1 MEIYRYR
8 HKLIAEDCDCKR
20 QLRLH
25 TLLNIIQQ
33 ASIAHTEQ
41 LGMGRHMTLD
51 RGLLWVIIAEHLSI
65 SRLPEYDEEIE
76 IISYPGTTM
85 HYFFPRYFII
95 NDAKGETIIRASAM
109 WALIDEKSRQMAD
122 PSEHGV
128 HIEGGENCD
137 ELPVKMRLSLP
148 QLEEEVLQAKA
159 AYSQVDLNGHL
170 HNASYLDLALD
181 SLDSTY
187 LMAHCPED
195 IELVFK
201 KEIRLDEHFCITRM
215 QKDDSWYFANEHF
228 ALKMQFK

>member
-1 MEIYRYR
+1 MEIYRQR

-25 TLLNIIQQ
+25 CLMNIIQQ

-65 SRLPEYDEEIE
+65 TRLPQYDEEIE

-85 HYFFPRYFII
+85 HYFFPRYFLI
-95 NDAKGETIIRASAM
+95 NDARGETIIRASAM

-122 PSEHGV
+122 PSEHAI
-128 HIEGGENCD
+128 HIEGGENGD
-137 ELPVKMRLSLP
+137 ELPVRMRLALP
-148 QLEEEVLQAKA
+148 QLKEETVQAKA
-159 AYSQVDLNGHL
+159 GYSQVDLNGHL
-170 HNASYLDLALD
+170 HNASYLDIALD
-181 SLDSTY
+181 SLDSAY
-187 LMAHCPED
+187 LLNHNPKD

-201 KEIRLDEHFCITRM
+201 KEIRLDEHFRITRM
-215 QKDDSWYFANEHF
+215 QKDDLWYFANDHF
-228 ALKMQFK
+228 ALKIQFE